1 MAPVLLSSTRRHSG
15 RSRSTVWRLPPVR
28 SCLGWP
34 WTARSSGWLMSR
46 PSITT
51 SVRSRWAVGRFGWSS
66 PCRILT
72 RCSRRHWRRVP
83 ERSPPCRTRMGGIW
97 AAWLIRSAITGR
109 SVDRTHEALLEPHRQ
124 SHSRHRSLNR
134 RVDLPGPTGVRLPI
148 DPLERVARRAVQPPR
163 QADVEA
169 EPQVDREPRMAAARE
184 LRRREVIGDPH
195 VHLGR
200 REASG
205 RGAARGGVERQA
217 HDACFGRELTVA
229 RGRAAP
235 EAGALIAEPRGHLA
249 IGRERE
255 LRTHGHRDPLGR
267 SRPGSQD
274 EQYHARGRAAHRGPA
289 PLGLGSGTRVSCT
302 CWRRAT
308 FSFAMSWLR
317 RAIWSRNSR
326 LYRMLAAAG
335 RGAGFRSVM
344 TKPVTSAAP
353 PTTASSR
360 LELEPKL
367 ELSSPSVPTSA
378 PPV

>member
-1 MAPVLLSSTRRHSG
+1 
-15 RSRSTVWRLPPVR
+15 
-28 SCLGWP
+28 
-34 WTARSSGWLMSR
+34 MSR
-46 PSITT
+46 PRITT
-51 SVRSRWAVGRFGWSS
+51 SVRSRWEVGQFGWSS

-72 RCSRRHWRRVP
+72 RCSRRRWRRVP
-83 ERSPPCRTRMGGIW
+83 ERSPPCRTHMGGIW

-134 RVDLPGPTGVRLPI
+134 RVDLPGPAGIRLPI

-169 EPQVDREPRMAAARE
+169 EPQVDREPRAAAAGE
-184 LRRREVIGDPH
+184 P
-195 VHLGR
+195 
-200 REASG
+200 
-205 RGAARGGVERQA
+205 
-217 HDACFGRELTVA
+217 
-229 RGRAAP
+229 
-235 EAGALIAEPRGHLA
+235 GALIAEPRGHLA
-249 IGRERE
+249 IARERE
-255 LRTHGHRDPLGR
+255 LRTHGHRDSLGR
-267 SRPGSQD
+267 SGPGSQD

-289 PLGLGSGTRVSCT
+289 PPGLGSGTRVSCT

-335 RGAGFRSVM
+335 RGAGFRRVM